1 MSLAET
7 VSKIDHLSEEER
19 ECIEICNEAAGVCGG
34 APTSVSATRRWK
46 SVLGSVATSRTSRRC
61 MPDSWLA
68 TPTTANNWPKPAPAP
83 ARECAEECE
92 RHDAEHC
99 QVCAEVLTECAESC
113 RNMMSA

>member
-19 ECIEICNEAAGVCGG
+19 ECIEICNEAAGVCEWCADECLGDEEMEEC
-34 APTSVSATRRWK
+34 ARLCRDVADIASLHARFMARNSNYSKQLAEALRRR
-46 SVLGSVATSRTSRRC
+46 L
-61 MPDSWLA
+61 
-68 TPTTANNWPKPAPAP
+68 
-83 ARECAEECE
+83 ECAEECE